1 MIGSLLLLGLL
12 LGMKHAVEAD
22 HVAAVASLA
31 TSSRRLR
38 DTVTLAAMWGVG
50 HAGML
55 VIVGVVVIALRIALP
70 EPLPEVFEGAVGVM
84 LIVLGIGVLRRVRAR
99 GVHVHVHVHRHQGG
113 MLHVHAHAHEAAAAH
128 ADPRPLHEHVHVPV
142 SRALLV
148 GSIHGLAGSAALVLL
163 ALQAAS
169 SRMAALAC
177 LVAFSVGTVL
187 GMTLFSLAIALPLR
201 ASSRRRGA
209 LPRAVEG
216 LLASA
221 TVALGA
227 WILVT
232 VLAPLARS

>member
-1 MIGSLLLLGLL
+1 MIGSLLLIGLL

-38 DTVTLAAMWGVG
+38 DTVTLAAMWGAG

-55 VIVGVVVIALRIALP
+55 VIVGVIVIALRIAVP

-99 GVHVHVHVHRHQGG
+99 GVHVHVHRHEDGT
-113 MLHVHAHAHEAAAAH
+113 LHVHAHVHEAAAAH
-128 ADPRPLHEHVHVPV
+128 ADPHPSHEHVHVPV

-148 GSIHGLAGSAALVLL
+148 GGIHGLAGSAALVLL

-169 SRMAALAC
+169 SRAAAVAC

-201 ASSRRRGA
+201 ASSRRWGA
-209 LPRAVEG
+209 LPRAAEG

-221 TVALGA
+221 TMALGV
-227 WILVT
+227 WILVI
-232 VLAPLARS
+232 VLAPLAGS